1 MKEIKVK
8 APAKINLTLE
18 IINKREDGFHN
29 LKTIMHAISLY
40 DILAFRSDVSDSIA
54 INLYGNSD
62 EIPYNEKNLV
72 YKAAMAFFNKANIK
86 GARLDV
92 YIEKNI
98 PLEAGMGGGS
108 SDAAATLV
116 ALNKLYENILTDNE
130 IDELA
135 ASLGSDINFCIKGGC
150 AVCTSRG
157 EVISQISPVELPVSI
172 IKPKNFGISTK
183 EAYSKYGELKDKT
196 IPNATE
202 KLSALIKNGKF
213 DEKLLFN
220 SFEKAYLNDYK
231 ELFTVKNEV
240 KGSMMTGSGSAF
252 FVLRDKINSEI
263 NPEKYI
269 IIENLKTISDGVEII

>member
-1 MKEIKVK
+1 MREIKVK

-40 DILAFRSDVSDSIA
+40 DVLAFRLDVSDSIL

-72 YKAAMAFFNKANIK
+72 YKAAMAFFKQANIK
-86 GARLDV
+86 GAKLDV
-92 YIEKNI
+92 FIEKNI

-116 ALNKLYENILTDNE
+116 ALNELYENILTANQ

-135 ASLGSDINFCIKGGC
+135 ASLGSDINFCLKGGC

-157 EVISQISPVELPVSI
+157 EVINQINPVDLPISI
-172 IKPKNFGISTK
+172 VKPKNFGVSTK

-202 KLSALIKNGKF
+202 KLSELIKNGKF

-220 SFEKAYLNDYK
+220 SFENAYLNDYK
-231 ELFTVKNEV
+231 ELYTVKNEV

-263 NPEKYI
+263 NSENYI
-269 IIENLKTISDGVEII
+269 TIENLKTVADGVKIL

>member
-1 MKEIKVK
+1 MREIKVK

-40 DILAFRSDVSDSIA
+40 DILAFRSYVSDSIV

-72 YKAAMAFFNKANIK
+72 YKAAMAFFTKANIK
-86 GARLDV
+86 GAKLDV
-92 YIEKNI
+92 FIEKNI

-116 ALNKLYENILTDNE
+116 ALNELYDKLLTDNE

-135 ASLGSDINFCIKGGC
+135 ASIGSDINFCIKGGC

-157 EVISQISPVELPVSI
+157 EVINQIAPVELSVSI
-172 IKPKNFGISTK
+172 IKPKNFGVSTK

-196 IPNATE
+196 ILNATE
-202 KLSALIKNGKF
+202 KLSELIKNGKF

-231 ELFTVKNEV
+231 ELYTVKNEV
-240 KGSMMTGSGSAF
+240 NASMMTGSGSAF

-263 NPEKYI
+263 DLENYI
-269 IIENLKTISDGVEII
+269 IVENLKTVADGVKII

>member
-40 DILAFRSDVSDSIA
+40 DILAFRSDASDSIA

-62 EIPYNEKNLV
+62 EIPYNDKNLV

-157 EVISQISPVELPVSI
+157 EVINQIPPVESPVSI
-172 IKPKNFGISTK
+172 IKPKNFGVSTK

-196 IPNATE
+196 IQNATE
-202 KLSALIKNGKF
+202 KLSELIKNGKF

-231 ELFTVKNEV
+231 ELYTVKNEV

-263 NPEKYI
+263 NPENHI
-269 IIENLKTISDGVEII
+269 IIENLKTVSDGVKII

>member
-18 IINKREDGFHN
+18 IINKREDSFHN

-72 YKAAMAFFNKANIK
+72 YKAAMEFFNKANIK

-157 EVISQISPVELPVSI
+157 EVINQISPVELPVSI
-172 IKPKNFGISTK
+172 VKPKNFWISTK

-202 KLSALIKNGKF
+202 KLSALVKNGKF